1 MFINKNI
8 YDNNMKKLFS
18 KKGQAMNMSFV
29 LSFVVIM
36 GVATVLTVLTS
47 VISAKTYSISQSD
60 LAAIT
65 DAGISGYVNDT
76 IEAGF
81 EAAKTGNEFLPIM
94 YIGFVMAIVI
104 GLIFSVM
111 AVTTMGGRGG
121 GSVL

>member
-1 MFINKNI
+1 
-8 YDNNMKKLFS
+8 MKKLFS

-29 LSFVVIM
+29 LTFVVIM

-47 VISAKTYSISQSD
+47 VISAKTYVISQSD
-60 LAAIT
+60 IGSIS
-65 DAGISGYVNDT
+65 DATISGYVNDT

-81 EAAKTGNEFLPIM
+81 EASKTGNEFLPIM

-111 AVTTMGGRGG
+111 AVTTMGARGG